1 MMYVPPQFVIDDE
14 ECFSLI
20 ERFPLGALVTQGADG
35 FVASHIPFVLDRR
48 AGDKG
53 VLRGH
58 VARPNAQGR
67 EGVDGSPGLVIFQ
80 PAGAYVTPSLYP
92 AKRDH
97 GKVVPTWNY
106 VAVHVSG
113 TLAFPS
119 DEAWLAAHLDQLTRH
134 MEAGRD
140 PEWAVSDAPE
150 PYIAQLKRAIIGVEL
165 TISAITGA
173 AKVVQHRSE
182 GDKRAVHDD
191 LMKSRDRGDR
201 LMADYLARAL
211 KP

>member
-1 MMYVPPQFVIDDE
+1 MYVPPQFAIDDE

-20 ERFPLGALVTQGADG
+20 ERFPLGALVTHGAGG
-35 FVASHIPFVLDRR
+35 FVASHIPFVLDRG
-48 AGDKG
+48 AGGRG

-58 VARPNAQGR
+58 VARANAQGR
-67 EGVDGSPGLVIFQ
+67 EGVDGSAGLVIFQ

-113 TLAFPS
+113 TLTFTS
-119 DEAWLAAHLDQLTRH
+119 DEAWLAAHLDHLTRH
-134 MEAGRD
+134 MEAGRA

-150 PYIAQLKRAIIGVEL
+150 PYIAQLKRVIIGVEL
-165 TISAITGA
+165 TISTITGA

-182 GDKRAVHDD
+182 GDKRAVHGD
-191 LMKSRDRGDR
+191 LMNSADRGDR
-201 LMADYLARAL
+201 LMASYLARAL
-211 KP
+211 EV